1 MKKIYAVLTAILV
14 MLWPATAYAAV
25 METAA
30 PTPEITTAGTTAGA
44 GLTINNSN
52 IFEGMDKAYK
62 DGYTPTVQNQTA
74 TIVLPLVS
82 SGAIEGNAIT
92 AAAGLGDTTD
102 SPFVFKNYEK
112 TVNLNSNP
120 ISTGT
125 SVSSY
130 LVRFDLS
137 LASGRF
143 NGVYPVTIEIQAQ
156 GSDGSLIQQTFTT
169 YVTITDGKDPNA
181 VPIVVTPSSQPKVIV
196 SSYSVNPSPVVAG
209 GEFTATV
216 TLKNTS
222 AIKSVQ
228 NMTVTVSCDSPDFYL
243 KNNSNT
249 FYINW
254 LANGTTTDI
263 ELTYKTDLK
272 TPAQQFNITLAINYD
287 SSEGTPLTS
296 TGSVAVQVT
305 QPLEEGTAAAGSL
318 SIDNSNIYEDMDKAY
333 KDGYMPAVNGGTATV
348 ILPLVSNGEIKGYTI
363 TATPGLGDMT
373 SSPFVIKNYVKTVN
387 LNSNPVS
394 TGVSI
399 SSYLVRFDLSLAAGR
414 INGVYPVTIEIQ
426 AQGADGSP
434 ILQTFISYV
443 TITDGK
449 DPETAQPTPEAE
461 EPSSQPKVIVSSY
474 SVNPSPVVAGG
485 EFTATVTLKNTSE
498 IKSVQNMTVTVSCE
512 SPNLSMKNESSTFY
526 INRLASG
533 KTEDIALAY
542 KTDLETPAQQFNIT
556 LDISYDNTE
565 GTPLTSAGVV
575 SVQVSQPLSVEMAT
589 PQIAAHVTAGDTMP
603 VTFEVMNMGR
613 SKIYNVRC
621 ELSAPGLIPAS
632 SAFIGNM
639 EAGTAGTG
647 NMDVFIGTKDM
658 TDGYTGTD
666 KYGSTSGKITLI
678 YEDEAGNQYTQ
689 DTEIT
694 TIISEAVINTS
705 DDTTAE
711 DSEKAGQWWISI
723 VIGGIVVAA
732 LTVFLIA
739 RRNKDKH
746 NEEI

>member
-1 MKKIYAVLTAILV
+1 
-14 MLWPATAYAAV
+14 
-25 METAA
+25 
-30 PTPEITTAGTTAGA
+30 
-44 GLTINNSN
+44 
-52 IFEGMDKAYK
+52 
-62 DGYTPTVQNQTA
+62 
-74 TIVLPLVS
+74 
-82 SGAIEGNAIT
+82 
-92 AAAGLGDTTD
+92 
-102 SPFVFKNYEK
+102 
-112 TVNLNSNP
+112 
-120 ISTGT
+120 
-125 SVSSY
+125 
-130 LVRFDLS
+130 
-137 LASGRF
+137 
-143 NGVYPVTIEIQAQ
+143 
-156 GSDGSLIQQTFTT
+156 
-169 YVTITDGKDPNA
+169 
-181 VPIVVTPSSQPKVIV
+181 
-196 SSYSVNPSPVVAG
+196 
-209 GEFTATV
+209 
-216 TLKNTS
+216 
-222 AIKSVQ
+222 
-228 NMTVTVSCDSPDFYL
+228 
-243 KNNSNT
+243 
-249 FYINW
+249 
-254 LANGTTTDI
+254 
-263 ELTYKTDLK
+263 
-272 TPAQQFNITLAINYD
+272 
-287 SSEGTPLTS
+287 
-296 TGSVAVQVT
+296 
-305 QPLEEGTAAAGSL
+305 
-318 SIDNSNIYEDMDKAY
+318 
-333 KDGYMPAVNGGTATV
+333 
-348 ILPLVSNGEIKGYTI
+348 
-363 TATPGLGDMT
+363 
-373 SSPFVIKNYVKTVN
+373 
-387 LNSNPVS
+387 
-394 TGVSI
+394 
-399 SSYLVRFDLSLAAGR
+399 
-414 INGVYPVTIEIQ
+414 
-426 AQGADGSP
+426 
-434 ILQTFISYV
+434 
-443 TITDGK
+443 
-449 DPETAQPTPEAE
+449 
-461 EPSSQPKVIVSSY
+461 
-474 SVNPSPVVAGG
+474 
-485 EFTATVTLKNTSE
+485 
-498 IKSVQNMTVTVSCE
+498 MTVTVSCE